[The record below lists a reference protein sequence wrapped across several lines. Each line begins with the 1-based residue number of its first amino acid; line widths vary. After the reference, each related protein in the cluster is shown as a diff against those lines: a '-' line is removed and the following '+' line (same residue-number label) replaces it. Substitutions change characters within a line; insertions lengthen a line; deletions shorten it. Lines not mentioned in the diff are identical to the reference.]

1 MRSAGQSRRHREPRN
16 ALVATFL
23 AIVGG
28 GLGLH
33 SFYLRRPLRG
43 IAQASLTVL
52 AVWQFG
58 LVGLLAAAW
67 GVFEGIRILHG
78 KDRIDGKRI
87 PIAQP

>member
-1 MRSAGQSRRHREPRN
+1 M
-16 ALVATFL
+16 
-23 AIVGG
+23 
-28 GLGLH
+28 GLH

-43 IAQASLTVL
+43 IAQASLTAL

-67 GVFEGIRILHG
+67 GVFEGVRILHG
-78 KDRIDGKRI
+78 KDRIDGARI